1 MLQLR
6 CGNPQELNS
15 CSFRRSEREPPP
27 INWLESCR
35 LRTPPTKRA
44 ACGCKR
50 PSALNSNQRLVSPA
64 PFVVQANT
72 HDVIGQAAV
81 EGRGQGGRRYGNRLL
96 QLAEVHIEVFDLRA
110 PAAAERALDAS
121 AGGPAGPHVIDACRR
136 NGPDAGCVGGVSV
149 LGLPVSHTSRSGQ
162 QEIGSGQ
169 KAKTRPRGPEPLELV
184 ISGQRGGRKCQDWK
198 RRTAFLTGG
207 LNVGFQPE
215 YPCSKLIIV
224 AGLDAANDAVDVL
237 GFLHI
242 DAEADNT
249 SSVVV
254 SRLAPAIA
262 DVPTPIDAGP
272 AIDGRGRR
280 RRRVSRPRVHVR
292 GPRGRGRQHN
302 ESGRSKEE
310 FFHLESPIR
319 CSVRQAAALT
329 FPRQQLEPLT
339 PAKR

>member
-1 MLQLR
+1 ARESDLGQGIGWR
-6 CGNPQELNS
+6 VVA
-15 CSFRRSEREPPP
+15 REPPM
-27 INWLESCR
+27 
-35 LRTPPTKRA
+35 KRA
-44 ACGCKR
+44 ACWCKR

-149 LGLPVSHTSRSGQ
+149 LGLPVSHTSRSVQ
-162 QEIGSGQ
+162 QEIGGGQ
-169 KAKTRPRGPEPLELV
+169 KAKARPRGPEPLELV

-198 RRTAFLTGG
+198 RRAAFLTGG

-254 SRLAPAIA
+254 FRLTPAVA
-262 DVPTPIDAGP
+262 DVPAPIDAGP
-272 AIDGRGRR
+272 AIDGRRR
-280 RRRVSRPRVHVR
+280 RSRRVSRPRVHC
-292 GPRGRGRQHN
+292 PRPPRKRPSAQRK
-302 ESGRSKEE
+302 RS
-310 FFHLESPIR
+310 
-319 CSVRQAAALT
+319 
-329 FPRQQLEPLT
+329 
-339 PAKR
+339 

>member
-1 MLQLR
+1 M
-6 CGNPQELNS
+6 
-15 CSFRRSEREPPP
+15 
-27 INWLESCR
+27 
-35 LRTPPTKRA
+35 KRA
-44 ACGCKR
+44 ACWCKR
-50 PSALNSNQRLVSPA
+50 PSALNSNQRLASPA
-64 PFVVQANT
+64 QFVVKATT
-72 HDVIGQAAV
+72 HDVIVQAAV

-149 LGLPVSHTSRSGQ
+149 LGLPVSHTSRSVQ

-169 KAKTRPRGPEPLELV
+169 KAKTRPRRPE
-184 ISGQRGGRKCQDWK
+184 GGRKCQDWK
-198 RRTAFLTGG
+198 RRAAFLTGG

-262 DVPTPIDAGP
+262 DVPTPLDAGP
-272 AIDGRGRR
+272 AIDGRRRR

-302 ESGRSKEE
+302 ERWGNR
-310 FFHLESPIR
+310 
-319 CSVRQAAALT
+319 
-329 FPRQQLEPLT
+329 
-339 PAKR
+339 PASL